1 MRSDEIVSY
10 RTALA
15 YLARGDSRA
24 KRVRLAAILMALAL
38 SFLLTAAFAVAL
50 FA

>member
-1 MRSDEIVSY
+1 MTSDEIVSY

-24 KRVRLAAILMALAL
+24 KRFRLAA
-38 SFLLTAAFAVAL
+38 LLTASLLPLL
-50 FA
+50 FAGAFVVMLFA